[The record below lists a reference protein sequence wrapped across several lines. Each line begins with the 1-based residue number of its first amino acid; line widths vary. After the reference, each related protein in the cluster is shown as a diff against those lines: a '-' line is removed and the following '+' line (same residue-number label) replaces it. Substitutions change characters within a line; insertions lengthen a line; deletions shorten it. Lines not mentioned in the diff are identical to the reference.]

1 MNRKVLAHLAL
12 SIIVLLKI
20 NFSFGQ
26 IAKGGIPLSISQKW
40 VYDKPAFE
48 VPKPDWARV
57 REEDK
62 KFGGSPR
69 FALPISVDLTTENS
83 GEWKVM
89 NDGRRVWRLKIAST
103 DAQGIALAF
112 DNFELPKGAR
122 MYMLTS
128 DGKERLGAYDASNN
142 NESRQFFIGIL
153 RGSEAILEYME
164 LKDTPKSKPFH
175 INTVY
180 HAYQMDGLAVSDFGN
195 SQPCNVNINCTQ
207 GAAYQN
213 EKRGVV
219 RILVN
224 TQSGL
229 FWCNGSL
236 VTNTK
241 QDGKPYML
249 SAFHCVDG
257 KNPNYNLFNFY
268 FNFEAVGCTNP
279 VTEPTIQA
287 IQGCT
292 LKANQAETDF
302 MLLEMTPTI
311 PSTFNPYFNGWNR
324 DSTTIPTGKS
334 VLLHHPNG
342 DIKKITTDN
351 QAPTVEDAFTN
362 WDNVLITP
370 PRTHLR
376 SVFEEGTI
384 EAGSSGAA
392 LFDANKRII
401 GYLHGGAL
409 NPTNPCLPEYGLSGW
424 FAKAWNG
431 GGTPQS
437 RLKDWLD
444 PLSTNPLTTNG
455 MNTPQ
460 STTATIS
467 GVVRFWNGM
476 PMPNVSVTI
485 NGQTKMT
492 DTNGAYSFTNVP
504 RNQLV
509 SVNVEKTDI
518 HDNGV
523 DGADLILMRRHLLDI
538 TPFDTPNKLFSGD
551 VNKDNDVNG
560 ADLIIIRRLLL
571 GITAEF
577 PTTAWQFKTT
587 ATATNPAFPFGV
599 TESFPLTGTFTGN
612 VSNFDFYGYKTG
624 DVNASALLGQ

>member
-12 SIIVLLKI
+12 SLIVLLNI

-48 VPKPDWARV
+48 VPKPDWAQV

-62 KFGGSPR
+62 KWGGSPR

-122 MYMLTS
+122 MYMLTP

-180 HAYQMDGLAVSDFGN
+180 HAYQMGGLAVNDFGD
-195 SQPCNVNINCTQ
+195 SQACNVNINCTQ

-229 FWCNGSL
+229 FWCTGSL

-249 SAFHCVDG
+249 SANHCVEG

-268 FNFEAVGCTNP
+268 FNYEAVGCTNP
-279 VTEPTIQA
+279 TTEPALQVL
-287 IQGCT
+287 QGCT
-292 LKANQAETDF
+292 FKATQATTDF
-302 MLLEMTPTI
+302 LLLEITPTI

-324 DSTTIPTGKS
+324 DSTAIATGKS
-334 VLLHHPNG
+334 VLIHQPNG

-351 QAPTVEDAFTN
+351 QAPTIEDDFTN
-362 WDNVLITP
+362 WGTIVTP

-376 SVFEEGTI
+376 NVYEEGTI
-384 EAGSSGAA
+384 EPGSSGAP
-392 LFDANKRII
+392 LFDANKRIMA
-401 GYLHGGAL
+401 YLHGGSINA
-409 NPTNPCLPEYGLSGW
+409 TNPCIVDYALSGW
-424 FAKAWNG
+424 LAKAWEG
-431 GGTPQS
+431 GGSATS

-444 PLSTNPLTTNG
+444 PLSTGALNTNG

-460 STTATIS
+460 PTTATVS
-467 GVVRFWNGM
+467 GVVRFWDGS
-476 PMPNVSVTI
+476 PMPNVSMTI
-485 NGQTKMT
+485 NGQAKTT
-492 DTNGAYSFTNVP
+492 DANGAFTVTNVP
-504 RNQLV
+504 RNQA
-509 SVNVEKTDI
+509 VNVVIEKTDNYE
-518 HDNGV
+518 NGV
-523 DGADLILMRRHLLDI
+523 DGADLILLRRHLLDI
-538 TPFDTPNKLFSGD
+538 TPFNTTNKLFAGD

-560 ADLIIIRRLLL
+560 ADLILIRRLILA
-571 GITAEF
+571 INPTF
-577 PTTAWQFKTT
+577 PTTAWQFRTVQT
-587 ATATNPAFPFGV
+587 ALAPTFPFGV
-599 TESFPLTGTFTGN
+599 TEPSPLSVTFIN
-612 VSNFDFYGYKTG
+612 DVSNFDFYGFKTG
-624 DVNASALLGQ
+624 DVNGSALLGQ